1 MKNEKELIINELTRK
16 NKNKKIRIIVEDEIN
31 YYSIYDLV
39 GVFLQPADS
48 KDYFK
53 KSIKN
58 DPIFKNIYKSLV
70 QYKKYNKREITVVN
84 IYTFNI
90 VISFFVSIKLDNLKN
105 YIDQFEK
112 PENELEDI
120 IKLVS
125 ENLSNQ
131 IQ

>member
-1 MKNEKELIINELTRK
+1 MKNEKKLIINELTRK

-39 GVFLQPADS
+39 SVFLQPADS

-70 QYKKYNKREITVVN
+70 QYKKYNKRERESSYERFEREYN
-84 IYTFNI
+84 EAEK
-90 VISFFVSIKLDNLKN
+90 IKRLGKKYLTKEEH
-105 YIDQFEK
+105 FE
-112 PENELEDI
+112 
-120 IKLVS
+120 
-125 ENLSNQ
+125 
-131 IQ
+131 

>member
-1 MKNEKELIINELTRK
+1 MKNEKKLIINELTRK

-39 GVFLQPADS
+39 SVFLQPADS

-120 IKLVS
+120 IKHVS